1 MIHSRNLISFYQ
13 GEKKCVNFAQ
23 TVVNILHKTVAVSV
37 TRNMQA
43 NHEKTRWKKYTWN
56 GKMCI
61 CHTGFHSPGLSK
73 FMISQKRFLCVTFP
87 EEDKILPSLDTI
99 LDSQLERF
107 FVFRVLE

>member
-1 MIHSRNLISFYQ
+1 
-13 GEKKCVNFAQ
+13 
-23 TVVNILHKTVAVSV
+23 
-37 TRNMQA
+37 
-43 NHEKTRWKKYTWN
+43 
-56 GKMCI
+56 MCI